1 MQIVACLVP
10 DKRRLS
16 ARNVSMSASAGN
28 LDPLFGAA
36 VPAGDLYA
44 LQVQS
49 YTTSGTGASER
60 IATMTAVVGAAN
72 FLEGAAI
79 QPTATTTV
87 SLVDDTANTLTLTP
101 GAGIDPNPQAF
112 APSYVLGFDPSAI
125 LISTLPSFD
134 IALGLDS
141 GMNQDVSLGIVS
153 AAPLAPGTVIAFTAA
168 GAYSGPLSLCFCAG
182 TMIATATGETAVE
195 DLAIG
200 DTVLTASGEPKP
212 VVWIGQGRVLVTP
225 GRRSPATPVRICKG
239 ALDDGV
245 PHRDLRVTKG
255 HSLLLDGVL
264 IPVEFLVN
272 HRSIVWDDRAREVD
286 IYHVELAG
294 HDVLL
299 ANGAPAESYRDD
311 GNRWLFRNAD
321 RDWDRPPQP
330 PCAPLLTCGPLVD
343 AVWRRLLDRAGPR
356 PGFVL
361 TDDPDLHLRI
371 DGIRLNSASRHG
383 STYVFDLPRI
393 PAAAC
398 IASHAAAPAEL
409 GLARD
414 PRALGVAVRRIVL
427 RQGARFE
434 IIPASHAGL
443 TRGFHDFEAAN
454 GFRWTNGQAALP
466 ATLFS
471 RFDGPVELVLE
482 IACTAR
488 YPLFG
493 EAAAA

>member
-1 MQIVACLVP
+1 
-10 DKRRLS
+10 
-16 ARNVSMSASAGN
+16 MSVSAGN
-28 LDPLFGAA
+28 LDPLFGAS
-36 VPAGDLYA
+36 VPASDLYS

-49 YTTSGTGASER
+49 YTTSGTGVSER
-60 IATMTAVVGAAN
+60 IASITAVVGTAD
-72 FLEGAAI
+72 FFQGVAI
-79 QPTATTTV
+79 LPTATTTV

-101 GAGIDPNPQAF
+101 GAGIDPNPQVF
-112 APSYVLGFDPSAI
+112 TPSYVLGFDPNAI
-125 LISTLPSFD
+125 VISTVPSFN
-134 IALGLDS
+134 IAFGLDS
-141 GMNQDVSLGIVS
+141 GINQDTSLGIVS
-153 AAPLAPGTVIAFTAA
+153 ATPLTPGTVITFTAG
-168 GAYSGPLSLCFCAG
+168 GAYSGALSLCFCAG
-182 TMIATATGETAVE
+182 TMIATAEGETAVE
-195 DLAIG
+195 HLAIG
-200 DTVLTASGEPKP
+200 DVVLTAGGEPKP
-212 VVWIGQGRVLVTP
+212 VVWIGHGRVLVTP

-272 HRSIVWDDRAREVD
+272 HRSIVWDDRAREVE

-311 GNRWLFRNAD
+311 GNRWLFRDAD
-321 RDWDRPPQP
+321 RDWDRPSPP
-330 PCAPLLTCGPLVD
+330 PCAPLLTGGLLVD

-361 TDDPDLHLRI
+361 TDEPDLHLQI
-371 DGIRLNSASRHG
+371 DGARLDSAARHG
-383 STYVFDLPRI
+383 ATYVFDLPRI
-393 PAAAC
+393 PASTRIVSRAAV
-398 IASHAAAPAEL
+398 PAEL

-434 IIPASHAGL
+434 IVPAWHPGL
-443 TRGFHDFEAAN
+443 TAGFHDLEAVN
-454 GFRWTNGQAALP
+454 GFRWTDGNAALP
-466 ATLFS
+466 APLFS

-482 IACTAR
+482 IACTTR

-493 EAAAA
+493 EAKAA